1 MARNRSLRGKK
12 RNDDGDYEKRM
23 RRDEDAAGARSDEE
37 VFSGDDVPG
46 PLTIIPSE
54 TERGTQA
61 VFFEDTFSD

>member
-23 RRDEDAAGARSDEE
+23 RRGGDAAGAGSDGE

-61 VFFEDTFSD
+61 VLFAGTFTD